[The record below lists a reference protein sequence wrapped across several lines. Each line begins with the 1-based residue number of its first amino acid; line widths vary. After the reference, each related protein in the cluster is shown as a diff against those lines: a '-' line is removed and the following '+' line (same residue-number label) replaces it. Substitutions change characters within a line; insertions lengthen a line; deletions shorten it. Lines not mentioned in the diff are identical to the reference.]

1 LKERIKDIKKRI
13 RKPKKTSTYRLIWSG
28 KALNDKKKL
37 LDQGVRHKS
46 ILIMEEIETKT
57 LESLPQMDKI
67 NFGAGLG
74 AVLSPLATGKIRI
87 NIKHWNKKIYCLDVG
102 ATEYADDIRDAIF
115 ELKNIPVDHQN
126 LAFDG
131 NLVDDTLTLKEQ
143 EITNG
148 ATLSLEQMKIRVEL
162 PTKAKLSLKVEL
174 DDTISKV
181 KKRIAKS
188 SSYEA
193 HVQCLLYRGEMLEDT
208 KTVSDY
214 DIHHSDHLTL
224 ERFQVTI
231 LRLKGDNFAVSDIYG
246 LSRISDIQDI
256 IARKKNVPVIE
267 QQLRFHGKILDQW
280 RTLASQGIFHKSI
293 LVLETLASKSDAPSR
308 EKIFLS
314 VDEKKKTLRR
324 TKSTDEDKLAK
335 NLSPREKKKIK
346 RAKSFDVSGVSTK
359 PALRERKPESKKPS
373 GEKKKGKRSKS
384 IDASEASGRDR
395 ETGTKKPEEK
405 KKGKRSKS
413 IDPTKLGKLVGR
425 MSIDKTGVEEK
436 KGPEAT
442 EGGEGSNERRGRRP
456 KKAGWWN
463 V

>member
-1 LKERIKDIKKRI
+1 
-13 RKPKKTSTYRLIWSG
+13 
-28 KALNDKKKL
+28 
-37 LDQGVRHKS
+37 
-46 ILIMEEIETKT
+46 
-57 LESLPQMDKI
+57 
-67 NFGAGLG
+67 
-74 AVLSPLATGKIRI
+74 
-87 NIKHWNKKIYCLDVG
+87 
-102 ATEYADDIRDAIF
+102 
-115 ELKNIPVDHQN
+115 
-126 LAFDG
+126 
-131 NLVDDTLTLKEQ
+131 
-143 EITNG
+143 
-148 ATLSLEQMKIRVEL
+148 
-162 PTKAKLSLKVEL
+162 
-174 DDTISKV
+174 
-181 KKRIAKS
+181 
-188 SSYEA
+188 
-193 HVQCLLYRGEMLEDT
+193 
-208 KTVSDY
+208 
-214 DIHHSDHLTL
+214 L